1 MKPTDL
7 LEFMRTAADFAIIE
21 TNESGKILFASPAV
35 RTIFELE
42 EGEVEGMKFDKLIPA
57 VCFLDVSDFKPV
69 PARGAI
75 ELMDDDECSVSEC
88 KYLEYLAAEVQ
99 TEGRFEAE
107 LDVKG
112 KAKWVE
118 ISTYKLLQ
126 DTKIGFAVIINE
138 ITRRKSNEKEIRAL
152 NENLEQRVEDRTKQ
166 IKNVVV
172 SCGSQLEQI
181 NTNYQSMKE
190 QQMDIVESL
199 ESRVAAAIPSLNE
212 EQFAQLQ
219 DVMRHEVIRCMD
231 LYGQDQITDQKFLL
245 SIMSLNELFDS
256 SVSNDN
262 LKPGQ
267 LGGTNQSEVDDLLDS
282 LGI

>member
-7 LEFMRTAADFAIIE
+7 LEFLRTAADFAIIE

-35 RTIFELE
+35 RNIFELQ
-42 EGEVEGMKFDKLIPA
+42 EGEVEGMKFDELIPA
-57 VCFLDVSDFKPV
+57 VCFLDVSNFEPV
-69 PARGAI
+69 QARGAI
-75 ELMDDDECSVSEC
+75 ELMDDEECTVSEC
-88 KYLEYLAAEVQ
+88 KYLEYLAAAVQ

-107 LDVKG
+107 IDIKG
-112 KAKWVE
+112 QAKWVE
-118 ISTYKLLQ
+118 VSTYKLLQ

-138 ITRRKSNEKEIRAL
+138 ITRRKRNEKEIKAL

-199 ESRVAAAIPSLNE
+199 QMRVANAIPSLNE
-212 EQFAQLQ
+212 EQSTQLEE
-219 DVMRHEVIRCMD
+219 VMRQEVIRCMD
-231 LYGQDQITDQKFLL
+231 LYGQDQITDQKFML

-256 SVSNDN
+256 SASNDK

>member
-1 MKPTDL
+1 MKPNDL
-7 LEFMRTAADFAIIE
+7 LEFLRTAADFAIIE

-35 RTIFELE
+35 RSIFDLQ
-42 EGEVEGMKFDKLIPA
+42 EGEVEGMQFDKLIPA
-57 VCFLDVSDFKPV
+57 VCFLDVSHFKPV
-69 PARGAI
+69 QARGAI
-75 ELMDDDECSVSEC
+75 ELMDDDECTVSEC

-99 TEGRFEAE
+99 KEGRFEAE
-107 LDVKG
+107 IEVQG
-112 KAKWVE
+112 QAKWLE

-138 ITRRKSNEKEIRAL
+138 ITRRKRNEKEIKAL

-181 NTNYQSMKE
+181 NLNYQSMKE
-190 QQMDIVESL
+190 SQMDIIEAL
-199 ESRVAAAIPSLNE
+199 EMRVATAIPSLND
-212 EQFAQLQ
+212 EQLEQLTE
-219 DVMRHEVIRCMD
+219 VIRHEVVRCMD
-231 LYGQDQITDQKFLL
+231 LYGQDQITDQKFML

-256 SVSNDN
+256 SASNDN